1 MGIRL
6 SNIQKS
12 FGDNS
17 VLRGISLTIEP
28 GEIVALAGENGAGK
42 STLMKILS
50 GALHPDSGQI
60 LVDEQPV
67 TFHTPQDA
75 MAYNIRMIYQEMNL
89 IRDLTVAENLFLV
102 DEKKK
107 YGRLLTSKK
116 KMIADARAFLGE
128 MGLNI
133 DPSVPVSNLAVAE
146 QQMVE
151 ISKSLVKEVKLLIM
165 DEPTAALNKEE
176 TDQLFDQIR
185 RLKQKG
191 ISVIYISHRIDE
203 IFQLADRIV
212 VLRDG
217 QLVLEE
223 SISNVT
229 QDQIVTSM
237 VGKQLE
243 NFYPKEHNADSS
255 ITQFEVKGLTREPYF
270 RDVSFHIA
278 KGEVLGVSGLLGS
291 GKTELLK
298 ALFGD
303 LKVDSG
309 TMAVNGKT
317 IKVKKP
323 MEAIKQGISYLT
335 ADRKQEGLIMD
346 LSIYHN
352 LSLSSLKQFIGGL
365 GLVNRK
371 KEQQVSD
378 QFIEQVNVKASSPH
392 LTVRSLSGGNQ
403 QKVVFG
409 RWMMT
414 HPIVFIMEEP
424 TRGVDV
430 GAKSEIYRV
439 MNDLTEQGIS
449 ILMVSSDIPELV
461 AMSDRVIVLRE
472 GQMIQE
478 LNGESI
484 TQHNI
489 LHYALRGEV
498 Q

>member
-1 MGIRL
+1 MSIRL

-12 FGDNS
+12 FGDND
-17 VLRGISLTIEP
+17 VLRGISLKIEP
-28 GEIVALAGENGAGK
+28 GEVVALAGENGAGK

-60 LVDEQPV
+60 FVDEQPV
-67 TFHTPQDA
+67 TFQTPQDA
-75 MAYNIRMIYQEMNL
+75 MTYNIRMIYQEMNL
-89 IRDLTVAENLFLV
+89 LRDLTVAENLFLV
-102 DEKKK
+102 DEKKR
-107 YGRLLTSKK
+107 YGKFFSNKK
-116 KMIADARAFLGE
+116 KMMKDAQAFLSD
-128 MGLNI
+128 MGLDIN
-133 DPSVPVSNLAVAE
+133 PRVSVSQLAVAE
-146 QQMVE
+146 QQMLE

-176 TDQLFDQIR
+176 TDRLFAQIL
-185 RLKQKG
+185 RLKSKG
-191 ISVIYISHRIDE
+191 ISVIYISHRMDE

-223 SISNVT
+223 SIDKVD
-229 QDQIVTSM
+229 QKQIVTSM
-237 VGKQLE
+237 VGKQLD
-243 NFYPKEHNADSS
+243 NFYPKEQNMDAS
-255 ITQFEVKGLTREPYF
+255 TVQFKVHGLTKKPYF
-270 RDVSFHIA
+270 ENVSFQIS
-278 KGEVLGVSGLLGS
+278 KGEVLGIAGLLGS

-303 LKVDSG
+303 LKLDAG
-309 TMAVNGKT
+309 TIVIDGKEVKVSSP
-317 IKVKKP
+317 IK
-323 MEAIKQGISYLT
+323 AIKQGISYLT

-346 LSIYHN
+346 LSIYKN
-352 LSLSSLKQFIGGL
+352 LTLSSIKQFISGF

-371 KEQQVSD
+371 EEQKAAD
-378 QFIEQVNVKASSPH
+378 EFIQQVNVKTVSPN
-392 LTVRSLSGGNQ
+392 LPVRSLSGGNQ

-409 RWMMT
+409 KWIMT
-414 HPIVFIMEEP
+414 HPKVFIMEEP

-439 MNDLTEQGIS
+439 INFLTRQGIS
-449 ILMVSSDIPELV
+449 VLLVSSDIPELV

-472 GQMIQE
+472 GSVIQD
-478 LNGESI
+478 LIGESI

-489 LHYALRGEV
+489 LHFALRGEV